1 MTAFNIPPFSSIM
14 ATEIDVYYLPIL
26 FERSVFVPLFAR
38 LDFIATERRTESQR
52 RILAGA
58 IKRRAH
64 A

>member
-1 MTAFNIPPFSSIM
+1 M